1 MSTDKPNKTPCPKCG
16 HGLRLGGFPAG
27 EKVCCPKCY
36 AAIIVGGEAARGAK
50 SAAPEEISLDLF
62 DESLI
67 DKLDRT
73 ASHKPPPTAAS
84 LADAPPPPGGDFV
97 DDDDAYLPE
106 IPLNRST
113 IGNDRPSYH
122 APPPL
127 PMTMHSPLEKR
138 REVDWNDRD
147 AIEMEDRHRR
157 AEREGDDLYT
167 ESAKRRGLVRHYIT
181 PDPPR
186 WTFLSGV
193 FGYPWRGVNLAR
205 WTAMSFG
212 LSLAVTLGVK
222 AIEALGLLEGNL
234 TGVSLLGLFIAIA
247 AIGMTI
253 LAMSFSI
260 TSCVAALQD
269 TADGHDLP
277 QDNTFPEW
285 DQWLFT
291 LLSWTMVGAAA
302 AAVGF
307 PLSLKI
313 GPIAFA
319 ISFLLLFPI
328 LLLSAMEAD
337 SFIMPFSPPVLRS
350 LAYYAHGWLMFY
362 LVSTGLIALAAYG
375 FDHAYRESPLA
386 TLVLSGPVLAALLLI
401 YARLVGRLAWKA
413 SGAPIAPI
421 ELDGEPPELA
431 AALDAELNDPDL
443 VEKQPKRGKR
453 GSRVLLEVPDDL
465 IERNPHPEPPP
476 RIDLH
481 GR

>member
-1 MSTDKPNKTPCPKCG
+1 MSTEKPNKTPCPKCG

-73 ASHKPPPTAAS
+73 ASHKPPPTVAS

-113 IGNDRPSYH
+113 IGNDHPRND
-122 APPPL
+122 APPL
-127 PMTMHSPLEKR
+127 PMTMHSPLEAR

-147 AIEMEDRHRR
+147 AIEMAERHRR
-157 AEREGDDLYT
+157 VERAGDDLYT
-167 ESAKRRGLVRHYIT
+167 ESAKRRGLVRHYRM

-193 FGYPWRGVNLAR
+193 FAYPWRGVNLAR

-212 LSLAVTLGVK
+212 LSLAVTLGEK
-222 AIEALGLLEGNL
+222 AIEALGLLEGDL
-234 TGVSLLGLFIAIA
+234 TGVSLMGLFIAIA

-260 TSCVAALQD
+260 TSCLAAIQD

-285 DQWLFT
+285 DQWLYT
-291 LLSWTMVGAAA
+291 LLSWVMVGAAA

-307 PLSLKI
+307 PLSLWI

-350 LAYYAHGWLMFY
+350 LGYYAHGWLMFY

-386 TLVLSGPVLAALLLI
+386 TLLLSGPVLAALLLI
-401 YARLVGRLAWKA
+401 YARLIGRLAWKA

-421 ELDGEPPELA
+421 ELDGEPPEVA

-443 VEKQPKRGKR
+443 VELQAKRGKR
-453 GSRVLLEVPDDL
+453 KSRVLIEIPDEL
-465 IERNPHPEPPP
+465 IERNPNPEPPP
-476 RIDLH
+476 RIDFH
-481 GR
+481 RR